1 MSRSS
6 IKRKKRD
13 KPGTDRLDGKS
24 REGSER
30 PPAED
35 DAIDAAIKHSIDKFG
50 A

>member
-6 IKRKKRD
+6 IKRKKHD
-13 KPGTDRLDGKS
+13 KLGIDRLDGIS
-24 REGSER
+24 LER
-30 PPAED
+30 PERPSAED